1 MNKQILLT
9 AVLMLALG
17 AGGGYWLANWHQSHK
32 QPVSSS
38 KSSGQPLF
46 YRNPMNPSVTSP
58 VPAKD
63 NMGMDYVP
71 VYAEDNAPKQR
82 KILFYRNAMNPAVT
96 SPVPAKDE
104 MGMDYVPVYAED
116 EATTEEPAGSVKIDA
131 VTVQNMGVRTAT
143 AKKSI
148 LSHTVRAVGR
158 VAYDEERI
166 VRLHPKTEGWIET
179 LRVDKTGEK
188 VSANQEL
195 LSIYSPQLVASQQ
208 EYILALNNL
217 KVLEKS
223 PIGDIRRSAEE
234 LVKSSRE
241 RLKLLDVP
249 EHQLHELTLT
259 HNIKKSLHIHTP
271 ADGIVINI
279 GAREGGYVTPE
290 TELYMI
296 ADLSKVWVYA
306 DIYEYELPWV
316 KVGDPVE
323 MQLAGIPG
331 RIFNGHLAFIY
342 PYAEAKTR
350 TIKVRLTFDNAELLL
365 KPDLFAE
372 VTIYAG
378 KQVDAVVIPSEAVI
392 RSGAKPQVFV
402 VRGAGKFEPRQIT
415 TGLASSNEIA
425 VLDGL
430 KAGEEVVTSAQF
442 LIDSESKLHEATVKM
457 LEPSTPQPP
466 EPNRLI
472 MEQGAHQHD

>member
-1 MNKQILLT
+1 MNKQLIIT

-17 AGGGYWLANWHQSHK
+17 GGVGYWVA
-32 QPVSSS
+32 S
-38 KSSGQPLF
+38 KSGKEQAHVALPDDKKPLFYRSPMNPSVTSLVPAKDAMGMDYVPVFAEDNRPRKGEILF

-63 NMGMDYVP
+63 TMGMDYLP
-71 VYAEDNAPKQR
+71 VYAE
-82 KILFYRNAMNPAVT
+82 
-96 SPVPAKDE
+96 E
-104 MGMDYVPVYAED
+104 AETD
-116 EATTEEPAGSVKIDA
+116 APAGAIKIDA
-131 VTVQNMGVRTAT
+131 VTVQNMGVRTAI
-143 AKKSI
+143 AKKTL
-148 LSHTVRAVGR
+148 LSHVVRAVGR

-179 LRVDKTGEK
+179 LRVDKTGEWVK
-188 VSANQEL
+188 KNDDL
-195 LSIYSPQLVASQQ
+195 LSIYSPQLVATQQ

-217 KVLEKS
+217 KALEKS
-223 PIGDIRRSAEE
+223 PIEEIRLGAEE
-234 LVKSSRE
+234 MVTSSRE

-249 EHQLHELTLT
+249 EHQLHDLANS
-259 HNIKKSLHIHTP
+259 HKVKKGLHIHTP

-279 GAREGGYVTPE
+279 GAREGQFVTPE

-323 MQLAGIPG
+323 MQLAGVPG
-331 RIFNGHLAFIY
+331 RIFKGHLAFIY

-350 TIKVRLTFDNAELLL
+350 TIKVRLAFDNAQLLL
-365 KPDLFAE
+365 KPELFAE

-392 RSGAKPQVFV
+392 RSGAKNQVFV
-402 VRGAGKFEPRQIT
+402 VRGAGKFEPRLIT
-415 TGLASSNEIA
+415 TGLSSNSEIA
-425 VLDGL
+425 VLEGL
-430 KAGEEVVTSAQF
+430 KEGEEVVTSAQF
-442 LIDSESKLHEATVKM
+442 LIDSESKLHEATAKM
-457 LEPSTPQPP
+457 MEPSTPQKP

>member
-1 MNKQILLT
+1 MNKQIVIT
-9 AVLMLALG
+9 AVLMLVLG
-17 AGGGYWLANWHQSHK
+17 AGGGYWLAM
-32 QPVSSS
+32 S
-38 KSSGQPLF
+38 KFKVESGVALPEAKKPLF

-71 VYAEDNAPKQR
+71 VYAEDNVSKQR
-82 KILFYRNAMNPAVT
+82 KILFYRNAMNPSVT
-96 SPVPAKDE
+96 SPVPAKDT
-104 MGMDYVPVYAED
+104 MGMDYVPVYAD
-116 EATTEEPAGSVKIDA
+116 EATTDESAGSVKIDA
-131 VTVQNMGVRTAT
+131 VTVQNMGVRTAK
-143 AKKSI
+143 AKKSV

-179 LRVDKTGEK
+179 QRVDKTGEK

-195 LSIYSPQLVASQQ
+195 LSIYSPQLVATQQ

-217 KVLEKS
+217 KLLEKS
-223 PIGDIRRSAEE
+223 PIEDIRRSAEE

-249 EHQLHELTLT
+249 EHQLHDLTLT
-259 HNIKKSLHIHTP
+259 HSIKKSLHIHTP

-331 RIFNGHLAFIY
+331 RVFNGHLAFIY

-350 TIKVRLTFDNAELLL
+350 TIKVRLAFDNTELLL

-392 RSGAKPQVFV
+392 RSGAKAQVFV
-402 VRGAGKFEPRQIT
+402 VRDAGKFEPRQIT
-415 TGLASSNEIA
+415 TGLSSNNEIA

-430 KAGEEVVTSAQF
+430 KDGEEVVTSAQF
-442 LIDSESKLHEATVKM
+442 LIDSESKLHEATGKM
-457 LEPSTPQPP
+457 TEPSTPQQP
-466 EPNRLI
+466 ETNRLI
-472 MEQGAHQHD
+472 MEQGAHKHD

>member
-1 MNKQILLT
+1 MNRPLIVT
-9 AVLMLALG
+9 AVLMLILGVGVGYLVASKPVKEQARSALPE
-17 AGGGYWLANWHQSHK
+17 QK
-32 QPVSSS
+32 
-38 KSSGQPLF
+38 KPLF
-46 YRNPMNPSVTSP
+46 YRSPMNPSVTSP

-63 NMGMDYVP
+63 AMGMDYAPVFAEENHTEQGKILFYRNPMNPEVTSPTPTKDAMGMDYVP
-71 VYAEDNAPKQR
+71 VYAEADEPK
-82 KILFYRNAMNPAVT
+82 
-96 SPVPAKDE
+96 
-104 MGMDYVPVYAED
+104 
-116 EATTEEPAGSVKIDA
+116 GSVKIDA
-131 VTVQNMGVRTAT
+131 VTVQNIGVRTAI
-143 AKKSI
+143 AKRSI
-148 LSHTVRAVGR
+148 LSHIVRAVGR

-179 LRVDKTGEK
+179 LRVDKTGQQVK
-188 VSANQEL
+188 KDQDL
-195 LSIYSPQLVASQQ
+195 LSIYSPQLVAGQQ

-223 PIGDIRRSAEE
+223 PIEDIRRGAEE
-234 LVKSSRE
+234 LVNSSRE

-249 EHQLHELTLT
+249 AHQLHDLT
-259 HNIKKSLHIHTP
+259 HDRNIKKSLHIHTP

-279 GAREGGYVTPE
+279 GAREGQYVTPE

-323 MQLAGIPG
+323 MQLAGVPG

-350 TIKVRLTFDNAELLL
+350 TIKVRLVFDNAEFLL
-365 KPDLFAE
+365 KPELFAD

-378 KQVDAVVIPSEAVI
+378 KQADAVVIPSEAVI
-392 RSGAKPQVFV
+392 RSGAKTQVFV
-402 VRGAGKFEPRQIT
+402 VRGAGKFEPREIT
-415 TGLASSNEIA
+415 VGLLSNNEIA

-430 KAGEEVVTSAQF
+430 KEGEEVVTSAQF
-442 LIDSESKLHEATVKM
+442 LIDSESKLREATAKM
-457 LEPSTPQPP
+457 MEPSTPQQP
-466 EPNRLI
+466 EPSRLI
-472 MEQGAHQHD
+472 MEQGAHRHD

>member
-1 MNKQILLT
+1 MNKQVLIT
-9 AVLMLALG
+9 AVLMLVLG
-17 AGGGYWLANWHQSHK
+17 AGGGYWLAMPKNK
-32 QPVSSS
+32 QPDVALTEA
-38 KSSGQPLF
+38 KKPLF

-71 VYAEDNAPKQR
+71 VYAEDNSPPQR
-82 KILFYRNAMNPAVT
+82 QILFYRNSMNPSVT
-96 SPVPAKDE
+96 SPVPAKDT
-104 MGMDYVPVYAED
+104 MGMDYQPVYAD
-116 EATTEEPAGSVKIDA
+116 EAKTDEPAGSVKIDA
-131 VTVQNMGVRTAT
+131 VTVQNIGVRTAI

-179 LRVDKTGEK
+179 LRVDKTGEWVK
-188 VSANQEL
+188 KNDDL
-195 LSIYSPQLVASQQ
+195 LSIYSPQLVATQQ
-208 EYILALNNL
+208 EYVLALNNL
-217 KVLEKS
+217 KALEKS
-223 PIGDIRRSAEE
+223 PIEEIRLGAEE
-234 LVKSSRE
+234 MVVSSRE

-249 EHQLHELTLT
+249 EHQLHDLANS
-259 HNIKKSLHIHTP
+259 HKVKKGLHIHTP

-279 GAREGGYVTPE
+279 GAREGQYVTPE

-306 DIYEYELPWV
+306 EIYEYELPWV

-331 RIFNGHLAFIY
+331 RVFNGHLAFIY

-378 KQVDAVVIPSEAVI
+378 KQIDAVVIPSEAVI
-392 RSGAKPQVFV
+392 RSGAKNQVFV
-402 VRGAGKFEPRQIT
+402 VRGSGKFEPRLIT
-415 TGLASSNEIA
+415 TGLAANGDIA

-442 LIDSESKLHEATVKM
+442 LIDSESKLHEATSKM
-457 LEPSTPQPP
+457 TEPSTPQPP

-472 MEQGAHQHD
+472 KEQGAHRHD

>member
-1 MNKQILLT
+1 MNKQLIVT

-17 AGGGYWLANWHQSHK
+17 GGVGYWVA
-32 QPVSSS
+32 S
-38 KSSGQPLF
+38 KPGQEQAHVALPDDKKPLF
-46 YRNPMNPSVTSP
+46 YRSPMNPSVTSP

-63 NMGMDYVP
+63 AMGMDYVP
-71 VYAEDNAPKQR
+71 VFAEGKRPR
-82 KILFYRNAMNPAVT
+82 KGEILFYRNPMNPAVT
-96 SPVPAKDE
+96 SPVPAKDT
-104 MGMDYVPVYAED
+104 MGMDYLPVYAE
-116 EATTEEPAGSVKIDA
+116 EAETDAPAGAIKIDA
-131 VTVQNMGVRTAT
+131 VTVQNIGVRTAI
-143 AKKSI
+143 AKKTL
-148 LSHTVRAVGR
+148 LSHVVRAVGR

-179 LRVDKTGEK
+179 LRVDKTGEWVK
-188 VSANQEL
+188 KNDDL
-195 LSIYSPQLVASQQ
+195 LSIYSPQLVSSQQ

-217 KVLEKS
+217 KILEKS
-223 PIGDIRRSAEE
+223 PIEDIRRGAEE

-241 RLKLLDVP
+241 RLNLLDVP
-249 EHQLHELTLT
+249 AHQLHDLTNSHT
-259 HNIKKSLHIHTP
+259 IKKSLHIHTP

-279 GAREGGYVTPE
+279 GAREGQYVTPE

-316 KVGDPVE
+316 KVNDPVE
-323 MQLAGIPG
+323 MQLAGVPG
-331 RIFNGHLAFIY
+331 RIFKGHLAFIY

-350 TIKVRLTFDNAELLL
+350 TIKVRLAFDNAQLLL
-365 KPDLFAE
+365 KPELFTE

-378 KQVDAVVIPSEAVI
+378 KQEDAVVIPSEAVI
-392 RSGAKPQVFV
+392 RSGAKNQVFV
-402 VRGAGKFEPRQIT
+402 VRGAGKFEPRLIT
-415 TGLASSNEIA
+415 TGLSSNSEIA

-430 KAGEEVVTSAQF
+430 KEGEEVVTSAQF
-442 LIDSESKLHEATVKM
+442 LIDSESKLHEATAKM
-457 LEPSTPQPP
+457 MEPSTPQQP

>member
-1 MNKQILLT
+1 MNKQIVIT

-17 AGGGYWLANWHQSHK
+17 IGSGYWLAMPKNK
-32 QPVSSS
+32 QPEVALPEA
-38 KSSGQPLF
+38 KKPLF

-71 VYAEDNAPKQR
+71 VYTEDNSPTQR
-82 KILFYRNAMNPAVT
+82 KILFYRNAMNPSVT
-96 SPVPAKDE
+96 SPVPAKDT
-104 MGMDYVPVYAED
+104 MGMDYQPVYAD
-116 EATTEEPAGSVKIDA
+116 EATTDEPAGSVKIDA
-131 VTVQNMGVRTAT
+131 VTVQNIGVRTAI
-143 AKKSI
+143 AKKSV

-179 LRVDKTGEK
+179 LRVDKTGQWVK
-188 VSANQEL
+188 KNDDL
-195 LSIYSPQLVASQQ
+195 LSIYSPQLVATQQ
-208 EYILALNNL
+208 EYVLALNGL

-223 PIGDIRRSAEE
+223 PIEDIRLGAEE
-234 LVKSSRE
+234 MVVSSRE

-249 EHQLHELTLT
+249 EHQVHDLTNS
-259 HNIKKSLHIHTP
+259 HKVKKSLHIHTP

-279 GAREGGYVTPE
+279 GAREGQYVTPE

-306 DIYEYELPWV
+306 EIYEYELPWV

-331 RIFNGHLAFIY
+331 RVFNGHLAFIY
-342 PYAEAKTR
+342 PYAETKTR

-365 KPDLFAE
+365 KPDMFTE
-372 VTIYAG
+372 VSIYAG
-378 KQVDAVVIPSEAVI
+378 RQLDAVVIPSEAVV
-392 RSGAKPQVFV
+392 RSGTHNQVFV
-402 VRGAGKFEPRQIT
+402 VRGAGKFEPREIT
-415 TGLASSNEIA
+415 TGLSSNGDIA

-442 LIDSESKLHEATVKM
+442 LIDSESKLREATAKM
-457 LEPSTPQPP
+457 TEPSAPQKT
-466 EPNRLI
+466 EPNRLE